1 MLAALDGVRIAKDVR
16 SRTYYKPFFQAS
28 VTVLKNYNVVY
39 VENSKVA
46 CTKIKKVLLSLDN
59 WPLRAEDILE
69 KEVHIHNK
77 EKTGMIGPEDL
88 TMSGLARICRDPRY
102 FRFGFVRNPYD
113 RTLSAYIDKVL
124 APQKDETKRNYIPVA
139 QQIKAS
145 FTGDDFRKINLDK
158 DPVSFSEF
166 VSYIA
171 KQRAYSMD
179 RHWLHQY
186 LTMWHP
192 HMKYDFIGRL
202 ESFSEDFASVLKRI
216 RAPQELVASVAARAN
231 ASRRGKKKYYTKEL
245 AEKVYSIFRKDFEL
259 YGYDPSS
266 WDNY

>member
-1 MLAALDGVRIAKDVR
+1 MLSALQGMRVARDVR

-28 VTVLKNYNVVY
+28 VTVLRNYNVVY

-59 WPLRAEDILE
+59 WPLRADDILE

-77 EKTGMIGPEDL
+77 DKTGLIGPDDL
-88 TMSGLARICRDPRY
+88 TPSGLARICRDPQY

-113 RTLSAYIDKVL
+113 RTLSAYVDKVM

-145 FTGDDFRKINLDK
+145 FIGGDFREINLDET
-158 DPVSFSEF
+158 PVSFSEF
-166 VSYIA
+166 VAYIA
-171 KQRAYSMD
+171 NQRSYLMD
-179 RHWLHQY
+179 RHWLHQH

-192 HMKYDFIGRL
+192 HVKFDFIGKL
-202 ESFSEDFASVLKRI
+202 ESFSEDFSYVLRKI
-216 RAPQELVASVAARAN
+216 HAPRELVASVASRAN
-231 ASRRGKKKYYTKEL
+231 ASRRDKKKYYNKEL
-245 AEKVYSIFRKDFEL
+245 ADKVYAVFKKDFEL
-259 YGYDPSS
+259 YEYDPGS
-266 WDNY
+266 WVKY